1 MEAMHL
7 IFVFDLVTD
16 GVNWPSCDCQWE
28 IGPSR
33 GNTGSG
39 NWFGKVRQMGG
50 AMVKRKITLTGL

>member
-1 MEAMHL
+1 MGA
-7 IFVFDLVTD
+7 D

-39 NWFGKVRQMGG
+39 NWFGKVRQTGS